1 MTAIKQHHARRVQ
14 KLEEMIEE
22 RRLAIEEH
30 ESGRRRLS
38 DDEYS
43 KKANQHKTFT
53 RKLEQMKAKTDV
65 SVVSGGNVDRVVLF
79 CWSSVNSMRPASSW
93 YSWLLLHF

>member
-79 CWSSVNSMRPASSW
+79 C
-93 YSWLLLHF
+93 